1 VLSKKKARLLSISN
15 ISFGI
20 LEYDLTLIL
29 DNIVVPYI
37 YSAINIDSGY
47 SEGILPVP
55 IHISKFFS
63 ISIR

>member
-1 VLSKKKARLLSISN
+1 VLSKKKTRLLSICN

-20 LEYDLTLIL
+20 VESELTLIL
-29 DNIVVPYI
+29 DNRVVSYV

-47 SEGILPVP
+47 SDGILPAP